1 MDIVYVGAIFGFLL
15 IVWAFASGCEKLGE
29 RR

>member
-1 MDIVYVGAIFGFLL
+1 MDFAYVGAIFGFLM
-15 IVWAFASGCEKLGE
+15 IVWAFVSGCEKLGA